1 MKKSRFGYQRLLILL
16 RGEGPTLN
24 HKKLFRLDREE
35 R

>member
-24 HKKLFRLDREE
+24 HKKLFRLDREK